1 MATRQGVSP
10 SGGHVAL
17 ACERWQSTRRSI
29 AFSAALTLCIAL
41 SWQPLPAQARQDFLA
56 ANIDTTVSPGE
67 DFFQY
72 ANGAWLK
79 RNPIPDD
86 EGIWA
91 MESVTWEDLM
101 SRLRRASEAAAASN
115 APRGSVERLIGD
127 FWFTGMD
134 SAAINQQG
142 LGPLR
147 LDLQRIDAIRSIGDV
162 IEVVATLHRR
172 NMLLDGYIHF
182 VGPRTLFAGRVEQD
196 ERNSSRR
203 IFNLSQGGI
212 SLGPWVYSATD
223 AQRVGAEVY
232 FKRRDAVRD
241 YMFKTF
247 LRLHGDS
254 SRARTSADAV
264 FDLEARL
271 ARGFSG
277 GEEYHM
283 VGLGELSRLAPA
295 IDWNRYFRL
304 IGARGL
310 DSVNMR
316 TPRFY
321 QTLDS
326 VLRTTP
332 LETWRDY
339 LRFCL
344 VRSHAPFLDDATFGE
359 FFALNSAWTGAMHPR
374 PRWKRVVWQ
383 EQFWL
388 GHPLARLVAKEYFP
402 PSTKARY
409 QAVGESLREAFRN
422 RIVHLDWMSDTT
434 KQNALLKLAR
444 LRITIGLPEKW
455 LDFSTMPLRRDS
467 YALNMIR
474 SAEWFHDREMKQLN
488 TPVDRAEGDPQY
500 NLGGDAYYISEDNE
514 AVLPSPREVPGWS
527 EAELDDA
534 FVYGATSLGHEI
546 SHAFDSKGRY
556 YDSQGNKVDWWTTK
570 DSVSFDARAQILID
584 EYNELITLEGQRVDG
599 RSSLAE
605 NIADQVGARIE
616 LDAFKHTEQYKRN
629 QKIAGFTPLQ
639 RFFLAYAY
647 GRACHARPTGLPGSA
662 GGAYAPCR
670 ERVNGVLMNIPEF
683 YEAFNVKPG
692 DRMYRAEDARV
703 KIW

>member
-1 MATRQGVSP
+1 M
-10 SGGHVAL
+10 
-17 ACERWQSTRRSI
+17 
-29 AFSAALTLCIAL
+29 SA
-41 SWQPLPAQARQDFLA
+41 QPLPAQARQDFLA

-67 DFFQY
+67 DFFQH

-79 RNPIPDD
+79 RNPIPED
-86 EGIWA
+86 EAIWA
-91 MESVTWEDLM
+91 MESVTDEDLM

-115 APRGSVERLIGD
+115 APRGSVEKLIGD

-134 SAAINQQG
+134 SAVINKQG

-147 LDLQRIDAIRSIGDV
+147 PDLERIDAIRSIGDV
-162 IEVVATLHRR
+162 IDVVAILHRR
-172 NMLLDGYIHF
+172 NMNLDGPVFY
-182 VGPRTLFAGRVEQD
+182 VGSRALFSGRVEQD
-196 ERNSSRR
+196 ERNTSRR
-203 IFNLSQGGI
+203 IFSLSQGGI

-223 AQRVGAEVY
+223 AQRVGAAEVY
-232 FKRRDAVRD
+232 FKRRDAFRK
-241 YMFKTF
+241 YLFKTF
-247 LRLHGDS
+247 LRLHRDS
-254 SRARTSADAV
+254 SSAKTSADAV
-264 FDLEARL
+264 FALEGRI
-271 ARGFSG
+271 ARGFSEG
-277 GEEYHM
+277 KEYHM
-283 VGLGELSRLAPA
+283 VGLGELRRLAPA

-316 TPRFY
+316 APRFY
-321 QTLDS
+321 QALDS
-326 VLRTTP
+326 LLRITP

-344 VRSHAPFLDDATFGE
+344 VRSVAPFLDDATYGE
-359 FFALNSAWTGAMHPR
+359 FFVLNSAWTGRLHPR

-422 RIVHLDWMSDTT
+422 RIVHLDWISDST

-444 LRITIGLPEKW
+444 LRITIGLPENW
-455 LDFSTMPLRRDS
+455 LDFSTMTLRRDS

-474 SAEWFHDREMKQLN
+474 SAEWFHEREMKQLA
-488 TPVDRAEGDPQY
+488 TPVDRTEGDPQY
-500 NLGGDAYYISEDNE
+500 ILGGDAEYVRADNE
-514 AVLPSPREVPGWS
+514 AVLPNPGGVPGWS

-534 FVYGATSLGHEI
+534 FVYGATALGHEI
-546 SHAFDSKGRY
+546 SHAFDTNGRY
-556 YDSQGNKVDWWTTK
+556 YDAQGNKVGWWTPR
-570 DSVSFDARAQILID
+570 DSAAFEARAQILID
-584 EYNELITLEGQRVDG
+584 EYNEFMPLEGLRVNG
-599 RSSLAE
+599 RNSLAE
-605 NIADQVGARIE
+605 NMADLVGVRIE
-616 LDAFKHTEQYKRN
+616 LDAFKKTEQYRRSET
-629 QKIAGFTPLQ
+629 IAGFTPLQ

-647 GRACHARPTGLPGSA
+647 GRACHARPWYLAATVES
-662 GGAYAPCR
+662 AYAPCR

-683 YEAFNVKPG
+683 YEAFNVNPG
-692 DRMYRAEDARV
+692 DRMYRAEDARA

>member
-1 MATRQGVSP
+1 MATRQSVSP
-10 SGGHVAL
+10 SGGHPAP
-17 ACERWQSTRRSI
+17 ACEWWQSTRRNI

-41 SWQPLPAQARQDFLA
+41 SGQPLPAQARQDFLA
-56 ANIDTTVSPGE
+56 ASIDATVSPRE

-72 ANGAWLK
+72 ASGGWLK
-79 RNPIPDD
+79 RNPIPPDQ
-86 EGIWA
+86 GRWG
-91 MESVTWEDLM
+91 TWNVVSEDLY
-101 SRLRRASEAAAASN
+101 SRVRRASEAAAATN
-115 APRGSVERLIGD
+115 APRGSVEQLIGD
-127 FWFTGMD
+127 FWFTGVD

-147 LDLQRIDAIRSIGDV
+147 PDLERIDAIRSIGDV
-162 IEVVATLHRR
+162 IDVVAILHTR
-172 NMLLDGYIHF
+172 NMLLDGY
-182 VGPRTLFAGRVEQD
+182 VVRSRTLFYGRVEQD
-196 ERNSSRR
+196 ERNSRRR

-212 SLGPWVYSATD
+212 SLGPWIYSATD

-232 FKRRDAVRD
+232 FKRRDAVRE
-241 YMFKTF
+241 YLFKTF
-247 LRLHGDS
+247 LRLHRDS
-254 SRARTSADAV
+254 SSARTSADAV
-264 FDLEARL
+264 FDLEARI
-271 ARGFSG
+271 ARGFTG

-283 VGLGELSRLAPA
+283 IGLGELRRLAPGV
-295 IDWNRYFRL
+295 DWNRYFRL
-304 IGARGL
+304 IGVRGL

-316 TPRFY
+316 APRFY

-326 VLRTTP
+326 LLRITP

-359 FFALNSAWTGAMHPR
+359 FFALSSAWTGALQPP

-383 EQFWL
+383 EKYWL
-388 GHPLARLVAKEYFP
+388 GQPTARLVAKGYFP

-422 RIVHLDWMSDTT
+422 RIIHLDWMSDST

-444 LRITIGLPEKW
+444 LRITVGLPEKW

-474 SAEWFHDREMKQLN
+474 SAEWFHEREMKQVN
-488 TPVDRAEGDPQY
+488 TPVDRTDVDLHYG
-500 NLGGDAYYISEDNE
+500 LGGDAEYVRAENE
-514 AVLPSPREVPGWS
+514 AVLPSPAGVPGWS

-534 FVYGATSLGHEI
+534 FVYGAPALGHEI
-546 SHAFDSKGRY
+546 SHAFDSEGRY
-556 YDSQGNKVDWWTTK
+556 YDAQGNKVDWWTPK
-570 DSVSFDARAQILID
+570 DSAAFEARAQVLID
-584 EYNELITLEGQRVDG
+584 EYNEFMPLEGLRVNG
-599 RSSLAE
+599 RNSLAE
-605 NIADQVGARIE
+605 NMADLVGVRIE
-616 LDAFKHTEQYKRN
+616 LDAFKKTEQYKRN
-629 QKIAGFTPLQ
+629 EKIAGFTPLE

-647 GRACHARPTGLPGSA
+647 GRACHARPAYLAASV
-662 GGAYAPCR
+662 GGNYAPCR
-670 ERVNGVLMNIPEF
+670 ERVNGVVMNIPEF

-692 DRMYRAEDARV
+692 DRMYRAEDARA